1 MEHTDNPGLRAPIDA
16 LIKRHGED
24 AMSWTEIHGL
34 LCAMAAGPG
43 RPEGW
48 HQVVLA
54 EAGPV
59 DSGVVAA
66 LDALQQRLA
75 AQLGAGERIQ
85 LPCRLDPYAEDDQGD
100 DLGGWCAGFM
110 TGVLL
115 QEDAW
120 YAPDEA
126 RAANLLLPFLLI
138 SGFDDEDPEL
148 DALWQDTKV
157 VRGMAMAL
165 PELLEELFLFFN
177 APDAPDASEDEE
189 DEED

>member
-1 MEHTDNPGLRAPIDA
+1 MELTDNPGLRARIDA
-16 LIKRHGED
+16 LIERYGED

-34 LCAMAAGPG
+34 LCAVSAGPG
-43 RPEGW
+43 HPEGW
-48 HQVVLA
+48 QQMVLGD
-54 EAGPV
+54 AGPV
-59 DSGVVAA
+59 DDDTVAA
-66 LDALQQRLA
+66 LHALQQRVA
-75 AQLGAGERIQ
+75 TQLGAGDRIQ
-85 LPCRLDPYAEDDQGD
+85 LPCRLDPYSEDDNGN

-120 YAPDEA
+120 YAQDEE
-126 RAANLLLPFLLI
+126 RAANLLLPFVLI
-138 SGFDDEDPEL
+138 SGFDDDDPDL

-177 APDAPDASEDEE
+177 APDAPDQGDEGSDED
-189 DEED
+189 